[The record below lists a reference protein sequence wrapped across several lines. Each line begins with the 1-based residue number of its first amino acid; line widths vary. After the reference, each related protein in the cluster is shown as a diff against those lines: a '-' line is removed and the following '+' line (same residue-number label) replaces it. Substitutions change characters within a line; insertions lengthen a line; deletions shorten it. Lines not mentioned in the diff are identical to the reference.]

1 MCRPPQKLDQKS
13 NDWRSVLFWQNIAL
27 NSRKKLFWHTWIMK
41 EVMLLLQK
49 KFGIASGK
57 DIRKRVNAYKAFG
70 DDGLIRSIK
79 NILLIL

>member
-1 MCRPPQKLDQKS
+1 
-13 NDWRSVLFWQNIAL
+13 
-27 NSRKKLFWHTWIMK
+27 MK